1 MAKKVLVVD
10 DSRIVRQQ
18 VGIALKDAG
27 YEVIEAED
35 GLDGLSKIR
44 ANTDVAMVICDVNMP
59 KMNGIEMVEA
69 VKQGPHKD
77 LPILMLATEG
87 QPELIQRAEK
97 AGAKGWIVKPF
108 KLELLIEAIR
118 KLAGPA

>member
-18 VGIALKDAG
+18 VGIALKHAG

-87 QPELIQRAEK
+87 QPELIQRATK